1 MGLFYLDG
9 RKLGRARRT
18 GVEDGPN
25 GPFFVD
31 LEGVS
36 EVRTSADKERLI
48 GLIEPALSA
57 LGYELVDLDLKRGR
71 RGLLRVYIDRKSA
84 DEGGVTLADCELVS
98 GQVGALLDVEDP
110 IPGAYD
116 LEISSPGLDRKLR
129 TPAHFE
135 RFAGE
140 EVRIELS
147 RARDGRKRLKGL
159 LKGIEDDKVVV
170 DVDGNAWRLSL
181 DEIDEARLVPPK
193 SA

>member
-1 MGLFYLDG
+1 
-9 RKLGRARRT
+9 RRT

-25 GPFFVD
+25 GPFFVF

-36 EVRTSADKERLI
+36 EVRSIADKERLL
-48 GLIEPALSA
+48 GLIESAVSA
-57 LGYELVDLDLKRGR
+57 LGYVLVDLDLKRGRRILLRAYINRNPIDDVGKPPANCELKRGR

-147 RARDGRKRLKGL
+147 RA
-159 LKGIEDDKVVV
+159 
-170 DVDGNAWRLSL
+170 
-181 DEIDEARLVPPK
+181 
-193 SA
+193 

>member
-1 MGLFYLDG
+1 
-9 RKLGRARRT
+9 R
-18 GVEDGPN
+18 
-25 GPFFVD
+25 
-31 LEGVS
+31 
-36 EVRTSADKERLI
+36 
-48 GLIEPALSA
+48 
-57 LGYELVDLDLKRGR
+57 
-71 RGLLRVYIDRKSA
+71 RVYIGRKA
-84 DEGGVTLADCELVS
+84 AAEGGVTLADSEAVS
-98 GQVGALLDVEDP
+98 GQVGARLDGGHP
-110 IPGAYD
+110 MPGAYD

-159 LKGIEDDKVVV
+159 LKGIEDEKVVV

>member
-1 MGLFYLDG
+1 M
-9 RKLGRARRT
+9 ASSN
-18 GVEDGPN
+18 GPV
-25 GPFFVD
+25 GPFFVGFD
-31 LEGVS
+31 SVS
-36 EVRTSADKERLI
+36 EVRTSADKQRLI
-48 GLIEPALSA
+48 GLIEPALTA
-57 LGYELVDLDLKRGR
+57 LGYELVDLDLRLGR
-71 RGLLRVYIDRKSA
+71 RGLLRVYIDRTSD

-129 TPAHFE
+129 TLEHFE
-135 RFAGE
+135 RFVGR

-159 LKGIEDDKVVV
+159 LRAVEGETIVV
-170 DVDGNAWRLSL
+170 DVDGNAWRLAL
-181 DEIDEARLVPPK
+181 DEVGEARLVPPK